1 MSSLLAS
8 KETPAATE
16 GREDTT
22 ASKGSDELVFI
33 GEGFPPLTAKVV
45 QKIEKGE
52 YVDFTDLL
60 PKRPM
65 LEENPLTELA
75 ENGIVVLT
83 HSKQVKAQKKPIRDI
98 ATWVEAFMTFAAVRN
113 RKHPEHNN
121 DLLAYGSI
129 IVQGARDHK
138 TPGWLTYD
146 YQFRRLAAAR
156 GCMEGWGKKD
166 VALWNDTVYKPI
178 SQDPTPGSSSSGEP
192 AKDEKK
198 LFKKR
203 GGASPQAPG
212 AKKPKSRERSWKDS
226 VCYSFSYGGKC
237 TKEKCEFLHVC
248 YRCGEGH
255 PQINC
260 PKKDN

>member
-1 MSSLLAS
+1 M
-8 KETPAATE
+8 
-16 GREDTT
+16 
-22 ASKGSDELVFI
+22 
-33 GEGFPPLTAKVV
+33 V

-198 LFKKR
+198 PFKKR

-237 TKEKCEFLHVC
+237 AKEKCEFLHVC